1 MIYSFDMVD
10 QALIKYNE
18 LFVMH
23 KEKTMAQ
30 GKELY

>member
-1 MIYSFDMVD
+1 MIYSFEMVD

-23 KEKTMAQ
+23 KEKTGASE
-30 GKELY
+30 KEEF